1 METNLSIVKDQ
12 FKELPNNIEAEQAV
26 IGSILVSNDI
36 FDEIS
41 TLISSVN
48 FYDPMHQKI
57 FEALESL
64 IYKGM
69 LANPCLLYTSPSP
82 RDRTRSRMPSSA

>member
-1 METNLSIVKDQ
+1 MENTLSIVKDH

-41 TLISSVN
+41 TILDSDKNSTFGDK

-57 FEALESL
+57 YNAIESM
-64 IYKGM
+64 IFKGM
-69 LANPCLLYTSPSP
+69 LANPITLKNYSVN
-82 RDRTRSRMPSSA
+82 